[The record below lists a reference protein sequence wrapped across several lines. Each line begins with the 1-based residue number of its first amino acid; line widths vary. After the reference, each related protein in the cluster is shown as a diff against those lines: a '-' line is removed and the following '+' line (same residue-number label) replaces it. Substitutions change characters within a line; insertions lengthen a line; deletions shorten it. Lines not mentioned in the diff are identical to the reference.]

1 MQLNTQHMSGRI
13 IRGRVGSRVR
23 RCRGFTLVEVM
34 VALVVSA
41 IGLLGLAKMESLA
54 LTSTNVA
61 GARSIAAL
69 QASSL
74 AAAMHANRGYWGAG
88 TAPAAVTASISG
100 GVITIND
107 PTGILSAVGGPQCML
122 PNVGATACN
131 ASQMAAFD
139 FQNWTA
145 ALQALLPSS
154 LTTISCTTTTATP
167 VTCTIQIQWSENA
180 VAMNQ
185 QQTQI
190 NTLAAPTYV
199 LYVEP

>member
-1 MQLNTQHMSGRI
+1 MSTHRSGEI
-13 IRGRVGSRVR
+13 FYGRVGGRVR

-88 TAPAAVTASISG
+88 TAPATVTASIVG

-107 PTGILSAVGGPQCML
+107 PTGTLSAVGPQCMP
-122 PNVGATACN
+122 PNVAATACN

-145 ALQALLPSS
+145 DLQALLPTS
-154 LTTISCTTTTATP
+154 LATISCTTTTATP
-167 VTCTIQIQWSENA
+167 VTCTIQIQWAENA